1 MKALFL
7 TCTIALAAGM
17 LLAQKPKTAPK
28 ETNDPKATSILKE
41 LRKQYDGYK
50 TLEAQ
55 FTLQIS
61 IPNQKPETQQGK
73 MIQQGEKYYL
83 ETKDQQVYSDGK
95 SLWLYQRKRNEV
107 QVNDAKTEAELDIL
121 SPKDLLRI
129 YEKPNFIYALVN
141 EYTNNKVS
149 YQQIEF
155 KPTDRNSEYTKV
167 RLTLTKKP
175 RQVYQL
181 EVFSRDGSKY
191 TLTLNKLVPNPK
203 VDATQ
208 FTFNKAK
215 FPGVKMEDLRVD

>member
-1 MKALFL
+1 MRNLLL
-7 TCTIALAAGM
+7 TCTFALTAGIV
-17 LLAQKPKTAPK
+17 LAQKPKTAPK
-28 ETNDPKATSILKE
+28 ETNDPKATAILKE

-55 FTLQIS
+55 FSLQIS
-61 IPNQKPETQQGK
+61 VPNQKAETQQGK

-107 QVNDAKTEAELDIL
+107 QVNDAQTEAELDIL

-181 EVFSRDGSKY
+181 EVFSRDGSKF

-203 VDATQ
+203 VDPAQ

-215 FPGVKMEDLRVD
+215 FPGVKVEDLRVD